1 MCNHMFVITGG
12 PGSGKSSLI
21 DALAAT
27 GIGHMPEA
35 GRAII
40 QDQTRINGPA
50 LPWSDRMAFADLMLG
65 WELRSHREAFSLPG
79 PVLMDRGVPDVLG
92 YLTLCALRVPE
103 HIRRA
108 AEQYRYNPR
117 VFIAPFWA
125 EIFTQ
130 DAERKQDTAE
140 AKATFKV
147 MAKTYSELGYEL
159 VELPRASIEQRT
171 SFVLQHLRE

>member
-1 MCNHMFVITGG
+1 
-12 PGSGKSSLI
+12 
-21 DALAAT
+21 
-27 GIGHMPEA
+27 
-35 GRAII
+35 
-40 QDQTRINGPA
+40 
-50 LPWSDRMAFADLMLG
+50 
-65 WELRSHREAFSLPG
+65 
-79 PVLMDRGVPDVLG
+79 MDRGVPDVLG
-92 YLTLCALRVPE
+92 YLTSCALPVPE

-108 AEQYRYNPR
+108 AELYRYNPR

-140 AKATFKV
+140 AEATFKV